1 VISAATLNRLLA
13 RATEDNRQE
22 PAFFRALLDA
32 KVYAHV
38 PNTDPASRRL
48 RFIQFN
54 HPETGQLILPFFTD
68 EPKARAAVG
77 TSARVVSLRG
87 RVFLEATLGATLMLN
102 PNDEHGTL
110 YPEEIET
117 LLRTGR
123 MARFEK
129 VTVTE
134 GSEPLVG
141 PPTPAPAWLM
151 DVLTTALTGL
161 SFVEVAYM
169 ASMHAPD
176 GKGVS
181 STLLALGTK
190 DGLGERAVHAII
202 TAAQPACRE
211 HQFALDIVHF
221 VEPGQRPSWVD
232 AFQFPP
238 IYEKAWGA
246 RLMGAQSQTPQ

>member
-1 VISAATLNRLLA
+1 MISAATLNRLLT
-13 RATEDNRQE
+13 RAAEDNHQE

-38 PNTDPASRRL
+38 PITDPVSRRL

-68 EPKARAAVG
+68 EAKARAAVG
-77 TSARVVSLRG
+77 TSARVISLRG

-110 YPEEIET
+110 YPEEIEA

-123 MARFEK
+123 MARFAK
-129 VTVTE
+129 VSATE
-134 GSEPLVG
+134 GSESLIG

-151 DVLTTALTGL
+151 DILTTTLAGL
-161 SFVEVAYM
+161 SFVELAYM

-176 GKGVS
+176 GKGAS
-181 STLLALGTK
+181 NTLLALGTEE
-190 DGLGERAVHAII
+190 GLGERAIHAII

-211 HQFALDIVHF
+211 HQFALDIMHF
-221 VEPGQRPSWVD
+221 VEPRQRPSWVD
-232 AFQFPP
+232 AFRLAP
-238 IYEKAWGA
+238 IYEKAWGVL
-246 RLMGAQSQTPQ
+246 LMAPQSQTPQ